1 MLDSKDV
8 TCYHWYIHPI
18 VIASEKFAMG
28 YLIASGD
35 IPMQSPGCLP
45 DGVRVR
51 TRKENVHPMK
61 MRRLISAII
70 ALLLVVN
77 LSVTA
82 FAAEWYLED
91 GDITVS
97 AGDSGQ
103 TVSQGSSTDVADD
116 APVIKQRD
124 SAAAAGSTITIQT
137 TGDATANVTI
147 QDINISS
154 TGDAIDVGSSSANI
168 TLEGDNKIFS
178 ESGSALHVSDGD
190 VTITGSGSLKAE
202 IGDNEDNNNHNA
214 KIGSHKDEDMSG
226 KIHITGSAT
235 VTMEDDGEDDF
246 FGDGAGIG
254 SGKDGNMSGSITID
268 ENAKVN
274 AFSQENGAGIGSGE
288 DGNMSGGSITI
299 SGNAQVTAGSGWD
312 GAGIGAGDDG
322 DMSGSITISG
332 NAKVTAWSEDGG
344 AGIGSGE
351 DGGVS
356 GTITIGG
363 NAQVTAGSD
372 DDGAGIG
379 AGEYGSIADSGK
391 IIIRDNAKVTAIGEN
406 EGAGIGTGE
415 NRFMDG
421 LIIIQDNA
429 QVTAIAGE
437 DAAAIGSDDEDDM
450 RGTILI
456 LGNARITTGM
466 LLDDDIHFDYKTK
479 KIEYTLDENAIG
491 RIGDGQDAYHES
503 SYGHY
508 VIGPDVT
515 INALNGS
522 DIEKLKDYIN
532 MRLSGE
538 DYDGDPENLTAL
550 DIRSENGK
558 FTVTADGEGTVE
570 KILYGGS
577 ETVPAAPGTYPVTCV
592 LRLGDETIE
601 FQIGTLV
608 VPEGK
613 SDDADTPQ
621 SPLYRVT
628 DKDGKDIAYTAEQK
642 DGVLTVTVDADFAVL
657 TGKLSGIGTLKAQ
670 GVEKIVFVTKDATS
684 AFRLADLLEKGAA
697 GETYK
702 LTHDGKTAAFTAGGQ
717 QTDIS
722 DILVKA

>member
-1 MLDSKDV
+1 
-8 TCYHWYIHPI
+8 
-18 VIASEKFAMG
+18 
-28 YLIASGD
+28 
-35 IPMQSPGCLP
+35 
-45 DGVRVR
+45 
-51 TRKENVHPMK
+51 MK

-70 ALLLVVN
+70 ALLLVMN

-103 TVSQGSSTDVADD
+103 TVSQGSSTEVADD

-124 SAAAAGSTITIQT
+124 SSKTTDSTITIST
-137 TGDATANVTI
+137 SDNATANVTI
-147 QDINISS
+147 QDINISSS

-178 ESGSALHVSDGD
+178 ETGSALHVSNGD
-190 VTITGSGSLKAE
+190 VTITGSGSLEAE
-202 IGDNEDNNNHNA
+202 IGGKDGNGNNNDNA
-214 KIGSHKDEDMSG
+214 KIGSHEGEDMSG

-235 VTMEDDGEDDF
+235 VTTEDDGEDDF
-246 FGDGAGIG
+246 YGDGAGIG
-254 SGKDGNMSGSITID
+254 SGDGGDMSGDITID
-268 ENAKVN
+268 GNAKVN
-274 AFSQENGAGIGSGE
+274 AFSQEDGAGIGSGYGG
-288 DGNMSGGSITI
+288 DMSGGITI
-299 SGNAQVTAGSGWD
+299 NGNAQVTAGSGWD
-312 GAGIGAGDDG
+312 GAGIGSGDSDSDSEKG
-322 DMSGSITISG
+322 AMSGTITIDG
-332 NAKVTAWSEDGG
+332 NAKVTAWSEDSG

-351 DGGVS
+351 DGDVS

-363 NAQVTAGSD
+363 SAQVTAGSD
-372 DDGAGIG
+372 DESAGIG
-379 AGEYGSIADSGK
+379 SGNDGSITSTGR
-391 IIIRDNAKVTAIGEN
+391 IIIRDNAKVTAIGED

-415 NRFMDG
+415 DKRMAG

-429 QVTAIAGE
+429 QVTAIAG
-437 DAAAIGSDDEDDM
+437 DSAAAIGSDDKDDM

-456 LGNARITTGM
+456 LGNARITTGR
-466 LLDDDIHFDYKTK
+466 LWDDDIHFNYETK

-491 RIGDGQDAYHES
+491 RIGDGQGSNHKSLE
-503 SYGHY
+503 GHY
-508 VIGPDVT
+508 VLGPDVT
-515 INALNGS
+515 INGRNGS
-522 DIEKLKDYIN
+522 DIEALKDYIN

-538 DYDGDPENLTAL
+538 NHDGDPENLTAL

-558 FTVTADGEGTVE
+558 FTVTASGEGTVE

-592 LRLGDETIE
+592 LRLGGETIE

-613 SDDADTPQ
+613 SDDADTLQ

-722 DILVKA
+722 DILA

>member
-1 MLDSKDV
+1 MSAGRMLDRKDFI
-8 TCYHWYIHPI
+8 CYHWYMHR
-18 VIASEKFAMG
+18 IAFGKFTMG
-28 YLIASGD
+28 YPDA
-35 IPMQSPGCLP
+35 IPRLSARR
-45 DGVRVR
+45 VRVR

-103 TVSQGSSTDVADD
+103 TVSQGSSTDVADN

-124 SAAAAGSTITIQT
+124 SAKTTDSTITIST
-137 TGDATANVTI
+137 SDNATANVTI

-168 TLEGDNKIFS
+168 TLEGDNKIYS

-202 IGDNEDNNNHNA
+202 IGDNEDNENDNA
-214 KIGSHKDEDMSG
+214 KIGSHEDEDMSG
-226 KIHITGSAT
+226 KIHITDSAT
-235 VTMEDDGEDDF
+235 VTTEDDGEDDF
-246 FGDGAGIG
+246 YGDGAGIG
-254 SGKDGNMSGSITID
+254 SGYNGNMSGSITID

-288 DGNMSGGSITI
+288 DGNMSGSITI

-322 DMSGSITISG
+322 DMSGSITIDG

-344 AGIGSGE
+344 VGIGSGE
-351 DGGVS
+351 DGDVS

-363 NAQVTAGSD
+363 SAQVTAGSD

-379 AGEYGSIADSGK
+379 AGEDGSITSTGRIILRDS
-391 IIIRDNAKVTAIGEN
+391 AKVTAIGEN

-415 NRFMDG
+415 SRFMDG

-437 DAAAIGSDDEDDM
+437 DAAAIGSDDKDDM

-456 LGNARITTGM
+456 LGNARITTGR
-466 LLDDDIHFDYKTK
+466 LWDDDIHFNYETK

-491 RIGDGQDAYHES
+491 RIGDGQNAHHES
-503 SYGHY
+503 SNGHY

-515 INALNGS
+515 INGLNGS

-538 DYDGDPENLTAL
+538 NHDGDPENLTAL

-558 FTVTADGEGTVE
+558 FTVTASGEGTVE

-592 LRLGDETIE
+592 LRLGGETIE

>member
-1 MLDSKDV
+1 
-8 TCYHWYIHPI
+8 
-18 VIASEKFAMG
+18 
-28 YLIASGD
+28 
-35 IPMQSPGCLP
+35 
-45 DGVRVR
+45 
-51 TRKENVHPMK
+51 MK
-61 MRRLISAII
+61 MKRLISVII
-70 ALLLVVN
+70 ALLLVMN

-97 AGDSGQ
+97 AGDNGQ
-103 TVSQGSSTDVADD
+103 TVSQGSNTDVADD

-124 SAAAAGSTITIQT
+124 SAAATGSTITMKT
-137 TGDATANVTI
+137 SGDATANVTI
-147 QDINISS
+147 KDINISS

-178 ESGSALHVSDGD
+178 ETGSALHVSDGD
-190 VTITGSGSLKAE
+190 MTITGSGSLEAE
-202 IGDNEDNNNHNA
+202 IGDNENNNA
-214 KIGSHKDEDMSG
+214 KIGSHEDEDMSG

-235 VTMEDDGEDDF
+235 VTTKDDGEDDF
-246 FGDGAGIG
+246 YGDGAGIG
-254 SGKDGNMSGSITID
+254 SGEDGNMSGSITID
-268 ENAKVN
+268 GNTKVN

-288 DGNMSGGSITI
+288 YGNMSGSITI

-312 GAGIGAGDDG
+312 GAGIGSGEDG
-322 DMSGSITISG
+322 NMSGSITIGG
-332 NAKVTAWSEDGG
+332 NAKVTAWSEDNG

-351 DGGVS
+351 DGDVS
-356 GTITIGG
+356 GTITIGSS
-363 NAQVTAGSD
+363 AQVTAGSD
-372 DDGAGIG
+372 NGGAGIG
-379 AGEYGSIADSGK
+379 AGDDGFITSTGRIILRDS
-391 IIIRDNAKVTAIGEN
+391 AKVTAIGED
-406 EGAGIGTGE
+406 EGTGIGAGE
-415 NRFMDG
+415 DELMAG

-429 QVTAIAGE
+429 QVTAIAG
-437 DAAAIGSDDEDDM
+437 DSAAAIGSDDQDDM

-466 LLDDDIHFDYKTK
+466 LLDDEVSFNYETK
-479 KIEYTLDENAIG
+479 KIEYKLDENAIG

-515 INALNGS
+515 INGWNGS
-522 DIEKLKDYIN
+522 DIEELKNYIN

-538 DYDGDPENLTAL
+538 NYDGDPENLTVL
-550 DIRSENGK
+550 DIRSGNGK
-558 FTVTADGEGTVE
+558 FTVTADGEGTVV

-577 ETVPAAPGTYPVTCV
+577 ETVPTTPGTYPVTCV

-608 VPEGK
+608 VPEAK
-613 SDDADTPQ
+613 SDGAYPLQ

-670 GVEKIVFVTKDATS
+670 GVEKIVFITKGATS

-702 LTHDGKTAAFTAGGQ
+702 LTHDGKTAAFTAGRQ
-717 QTDIS
+717 RTDIS
-722 DILVKA
+722 DILA

>member
-1 MLDSKDV
+1 
-8 TCYHWYIHPI
+8 
-18 VIASEKFAMG
+18 
-28 YLIASGD
+28 
-35 IPMQSPGCLP
+35 
-45 DGVRVR
+45 
-51 TRKENVHPMK
+51 MK

-103 TVSQGSSTDVADD
+103 TVSQGSSKDVADD

-124 SAAAAGSTITIQT
+124 SATATGSTITIQT

-190 VTITGSGSLKAE
+190 VTITGSGSLEAE
-202 IGDNEDNNNHNA
+202 IGGKDGNGNNNDNA
-214 KIGSHKDEDMSG
+214 KIGSHEDEDMSG

-235 VTMEDDGEDDF
+235 VTTEDDGEDDF
-246 FGDGAGIG
+246 YGDGAGIG
-254 SGKDGNMSGSITID
+254 SGYNGNMSGSITID

-288 DGNMSGGSITI
+288 DGNMSGSITI

-322 DMSGSITISG
+322 DMSGSITIDG

-344 AGIGSGE
+344 VGIGSGE
-351 DGGVS
+351 DGDVS

-363 NAQVTAGSD
+363 SAQVTAGSD

-379 AGEYGSIADSGK
+379 AGEDGSITSTGR
-391 IIIRDNAKVTAIGEN
+391 IIIRDSAKVTAIGEN

-437 DAAAIGSDDEDDM
+437 DAAAIGSDDKDDM

-456 LGNARITTGM
+456 LGNARITTGR
-466 LLDDDIHFDYKTK
+466 LWDDDIHFNYETK

-491 RIGDGQDAYHES
+491 RIGDGQNAHHES
-503 SYGHY
+503 SNGHY

-515 INALNGS
+515 INGLNGS

-538 DYDGDPENLTAL
+538 NHNGDPENLTAL

-577 ETVPAAPGTYPVTCV
+577 ETVPAAPGSYPVTCV
-592 LRLGDETIE
+592 LRLGGETIE

>member
-1 MLDSKDV
+1 
-8 TCYHWYIHPI
+8 
-18 VIASEKFAMG
+18 
-28 YLIASGD
+28 
-35 IPMQSPGCLP
+35 
-45 DGVRVR
+45 
-51 TRKENVHPMK
+51 MK

-103 TVSQGSSTDVADD
+103 TVSQGSSTDVADN

-124 SAAAAGSTITIQT
+124 SSKTTDSTITIST
-137 TGDATANVTI
+137 SDNATANVTI

-178 ESGSALHVSDGD
+178 ETGSALHVSDGD

-202 IGDNEDNNNHNA
+202 IGDNEDNENDNA
-214 KIGSHKDEDMSG
+214 KIGSHENEDMSG

-235 VTMEDDGEDDF
+235 VTTEDDRKDDF
-246 FGDGAGIG
+246 YGDGAGIG
-254 SGKDGNMSGSITID
+254 SGYNGNMSGSITID

-288 DGNMSGGSITI
+288 DGNMSGSITI

-322 DMSGSITISG
+322 DMSGSITIDG

-344 AGIGSGE
+344 VGIGSGE
-351 DGGVS
+351 DGDVS

-363 NAQVTAGSD
+363 SAQVTAGSD

-379 AGEYGSIADSGK
+379 AGEDGSITSTGRIILRDS
-391 IIIRDNAKVTAIGEN
+391 AKVTAIGEN

-415 NRFMDG
+415 SRFMDG

-437 DAAAIGSDDEDDM
+437 DAAAIGSDDKDDM

-456 LGNARITTGM
+456 LGNARITTGR
-466 LLDDDIHFDYKTK
+466 LWDDDIHFNYETK

-491 RIGDGQDAYHES
+491 RIGDGQNAHHES
-503 SYGHY
+503 SNGHY
-508 VIGPDVT
+508 VIGPNVT
-515 INALNGS
+515 INGLNGS

-538 DYDGDPENLTAL
+538 NHDGDPENLTAL

-558 FTVTADGEGTVE
+558 FTVTASGEGTVE

-592 LRLGDETIE
+592 LRLGGETIE

-722 DILVKA
+722 DILA

>member
-1 MLDSKDV
+1 
-8 TCYHWYIHPI
+8 
-18 VIASEKFAMG
+18 
-28 YLIASGD
+28 
-35 IPMQSPGCLP
+35 
-45 DGVRVR
+45 
-51 TRKENVHPMK
+51 MK

-103 TVSQGSSTDVADD
+103 TVSQGSSTDVADN

-124 SAAAAGSTITIQT
+124 SSKTTDSTITIST
-137 TGDATANVTI
+137 SDDATANVTI

-202 IGDNEDNNNHNA
+202 IGDNKDNYNDNA
-214 KIGSHKDEDMSG
+214 KIGSHEDEDMSG
-226 KIHITGSAT
+226 NIHITGSAT
-235 VTMEDDGEDDF
+235 VTTEDDGEDDF
-246 FGDGAGIG
+246 YGDGAGIG
-254 SGKDGNMSGSITID
+254 SGYNGNMSGSITID

-274 AFSQENGAGIGSGE
+274 AFSQEDGAGIGSGE
-288 DGNMSGGSITI
+288 GGNMSDSGSITI

-312 GAGIGAGDDG
+312 GAGIGAGESDD
-322 DMSGSITISG
+322 DPPKSEMSGTITIGG
-332 NAKVTAWSEDGG
+332 NAKVTAWSEDSG

-351 DGGVS
+351 DGDVS

-363 NAQVTAGSD
+363 SAQVTAGSD
-372 DDGAGIG
+372 DESAGIG
-379 AGEYGSIADSGK
+379 SGNNGTITSTGRIILRGS
-391 IIIRDNAKVTAIGEN
+391 AKVTAIGEN
-406 EGAGIGTGE
+406 EGAGIGAGE
-415 NRFMDG
+415 DKRMAG

-429 QVTAIAGE
+429 QVTAIAG
-437 DAAAIGSDDEDDM
+437 DSAAAIGSDDRDDM

-456 LGNARITTGM
+456 LGNARITTGI
-466 LLDDDIHFDYKTK
+466 LYDDDGDEIYFDYNTK
-479 KIEYTLDENAIG
+479 QIKYTLDENAIG
-491 RIGDGQDAYHES
+491 RIGDGQGSNHKSLE
-503 SYGHY
+503 GHY
-508 VIGPDVT
+508 VLGPDVT
-515 INALNGS
+515 INGRNGS
-522 DIEKLKDYIN
+522 DIEALKDYIN

-538 DYDGDPENLTAL
+538 NHDGDPENLTAL

-558 FTVTADGEGTVE
+558 FTVTASGEGTVE

-684 AFRLADLLEKGAA
+684 TFRLADLLEKGAA

-717 QTDIS
+717 QTDIR

>member
-1 MLDSKDV
+1 
-8 TCYHWYIHPI
+8 
-18 VIASEKFAMG
+18 
-28 YLIASGD
+28 
-35 IPMQSPGCLP
+35 
-45 DGVRVR
+45 
-51 TRKENVHPMK
+51 MK
-61 MRRLISAII
+61 MKRLISVII
-70 ALLLVVN
+70 ALLLVMN

-97 AGDSGQ
+97 AGDNGQ

-124 SAAAAGSTITIQT
+124 SAAATGSTITIQT

-147 QDINISS
+147 KDINISS

-202 IGDNEDNNNHNA
+202 IGDNEDNENDNA
-214 KIGSHKDEDMSG
+214 KIGSHEDEDMSG

-235 VTMEDDGEDDF
+235 VTTEDDEEDDF
-246 FGDGAGIG
+246 RGDGAGIG
-254 SGKDGNMSGSITID
+254 SGEDGNMSGSITID
-268 ENAKVN
+268 GNTKVN
-274 AFSQENGAGIGSGE
+274 AFSQENGAGIGSGRY
-288 DGNMSGGSITI
+288 GKMSGSITI

-312 GAGIGAGDDG
+312 GAGIGAGDSLSASQSE
-322 DMSGSITISG
+322 MSGTITIGG

-356 GTITIGG
+356 GTITIGSS
-363 NAQVTAGSD
+363 AQVTAGSN

-379 AGEYGSIADSGK
+379 AGEDGSITSTGRIILRDS
-391 IIIRDNAKVTAIGEN
+391 AKVTAIGED
-406 EGAGIGTGE
+406 EGTGIGTGE
-415 NRFMDG
+415 DKRMAG

-429 QVTAIAGE
+429 QVTAIAG
-437 DAAAIGSDDEDDM
+437 DSAAAIGSDDEDDM

-466 LLDDDIHFDYKTK
+466 LLDDEVAFNYKTK

-515 INALNGS
+515 INGRNGS
-522 DIEKLKDYIN
+522 DIEELKNYIN

-538 DYDGDPENLTAL
+538 NHDGDPENLTVL
-550 DIRSENGK
+550 DIHSGNGK
-558 FTVTADGEGTVE
+558 FTVTADGEGTVV

-577 ETVPAAPGTYPVTCV
+577 ETVPTTPGTYPVTCV

-608 VPEGK
+608 VPEAK
-613 SDDADTPQ
+613 SDDAYPLQ

-628 DKDGKDIAYTAEQK
+628 DKAGKDIAYTAEQK
-642 DGVLTVTVDADFAVL
+642 DGVLTVTADADFAVL

-670 GVEKIVFVTKDATS
+670 GVEKIVFITKGATS
-684 AFRLADLLEKGAA
+684 AFRLADLLKKGAA

-702 LTHDGKTAAFTAGGQ
+702 LTHDGKTAAFTAGRQ
-717 QTDIS
+717 RTDIS
-722 DILVKA
+722 DILA

>member
-1 MLDSKDV
+1 
-8 TCYHWYIHPI
+8 
-18 VIASEKFAMG
+18 
-28 YLIASGD
+28 
-35 IPMQSPGCLP
+35 
-45 DGVRVR
+45 
-51 TRKENVHPMK
+51 MK

-70 ALLLVVN
+70 ALLLVMN

-91 GDITVS
+91 GNITVS

-103 TVSQGSSTDVADD
+103 TVSQGSSTDVADN

-124 SAAAAGSTITIQT
+124 SSKTTDSTITIST
-137 TGDATANVTI
+137 SDNATANVTI

-178 ESGSALHVSDGD
+178 ETGSALHVSAGD
-190 VTITGSGSLKAE
+190 VTITGSGSLEAE
-202 IGDNEDNNNHNA
+202 IGDSTENENDNA
-214 KIGSHKDEDMSG
+214 IIGSHKGEDMSG

-235 VTMEDDGEDDF
+235 VTTEDDEEDDF
-246 FGDGAGIG
+246 YGDGAGIG
-254 SGKDGNMSGSITID
+254 SGYNGNMSGSITID

-274 AFSQENGAGIGSGE
+274 AFSQEDGAGIGSGE
-288 DGNMSGGSITI
+288 GGNMSDSGSITI

-312 GAGIGAGDDG
+312 GAGIGTGKSDD
-322 DMSGSITISG
+322 DPPKSEMSGTITIGG
-332 NAKVTAWSEDGG
+332 NAKVTAWSGIDG

-351 DGGVS
+351 DGDVS
-356 GTITIGG
+356 GTIIIGG
-363 NAQVTAGSD
+363 SAQVTAGSD

-379 AGEYGSIADSGK
+379 AGTYGSITSTGRIILRDS
-391 IIIRDNAKVTAIGEN
+391 AKVTAIGED
-406 EGAGIGTGE
+406 EGTGIGAGDDGH
-415 NRFMDG
+415 MAG

-429 QVTAIAGE
+429 QVTAIAG
-437 DAAAIGSDDEDDM
+437 DSAAAIGSDDEDDM

-466 LLDDDIHFDYKTK
+466 LLNDKVAFNYKTK
-479 KIEYTLDENAIG
+479 EIEYTLDKNAIG

-515 INALNGS
+515 INGLNGS

-538 DYDGDPENLTAL
+538 NHDGAPENLTAL

-558 FTVTADGEGTVE
+558 FTVTASGEGTVE

-601 FQIGTLV
+601 FRIGTLV

-702 LTHDGKTAAFTAGGQ
+702 LTHDGKTAAFTAGGR

>member
-1 MLDSKDV
+1 
-8 TCYHWYIHPI
+8 
-18 VIASEKFAMG
+18 
-28 YLIASGD
+28 
-35 IPMQSPGCLP
+35 
-45 DGVRVR
+45 
-51 TRKENVHPMK
+51 MK
-61 MRRLISAII
+61 MKRLSSVII
-70 ALLLVVN
+70 ALLLVMN

-97 AGDSGQ
+97 AGDNGQ
-103 TVSQGSSTDVADD
+103 TVSQGSNTDVADD

-124 SAAAAGSTITIQT
+124 SAAATGSTITMKT
-137 TGDATANVTI
+137 SGDATANVTI
-147 QDINISS
+147 KDINISS

-178 ESGSALHVSDGD
+178 ETGSALHVSDGD
-190 VTITGSGSLKAE
+190 VTITGSGSLEAE
-202 IGDNEDNNNHNA
+202 IGDNENNNA
-214 KIGSHKDEDMSG
+214 KIGSHEDEDMSG

-235 VTMEDDGEDDF
+235 VTTEDDGEDHF
-246 FGDGAGIG
+246 YGDGAGIG
-254 SGKDGNMSGSITID
+254 SGYNGNMSGSITID

-274 AFSQENGAGIGSGE
+274 AFSQEDGAGIGSGE
-288 DGNMSGGSITI
+288 DGNMSGSITI

-312 GAGIGAGDDG
+312 GAGIGAGESDD
-322 DMSGSITISG
+322 DPPKSEMSGTITIGG
-332 NAKVTAWSEDGG
+332 NAKVTAWSEDSG
-344 AGIGSGE
+344 AGIGAGE
-351 DGGVS
+351 DGDVS
-356 GTITIGG
+356 GTIIIGG
-363 NAQVTAGSD
+363 SAQVTAGSD

-379 AGEYGSIADSGK
+379 AGTYGSITSTGRIILRDS
-391 IIIRDNAKVTAIGEN
+391 AKVTAIGED
-406 EGAGIGTGE
+406 EGTGIGAGDDGH
-415 NRFMDG
+415 MAG

-429 QVTAIAGE
+429 QVTAIAG
-437 DAAAIGSDDEDDM
+437 DRSAAIGSEGKDDM

-466 LLDDDIHFDYKTK
+466 LLNDKVAFNYKTK
-479 KIEYTLDENAIG
+479 EIEYTLDKNAIG

-515 INALNGS
+515 INGRNGS

-538 DYDGDPENLTAL
+538 NHDGDPENLTAL

-558 FTVTADGEGTVE
+558 FTVTASGEGTVE
-570 KILYGGS
+570 KILYDGS

-592 LRLGDETIE
+592 LRLGGETIE
-601 FQIGTLV
+601 FRIGTLV

-613 SDDADTPQ
+613 SGDADTLQ

-628 DKDGKDIAYTAEQK
+628 DKGGKDIAYTAKQK

-670 GVEKIVFVTKDATS
+670 GVEKIVFITKGATS
-684 AFRLADLLEKGAA
+684 AFQLADLLKKGAA

-702 LTHDGKTAAFTAGGQ
+702 LTHDGKTAAFTAGRQ
-717 QTDIS
+717 RTDIS
-722 DILVKA
+722 DILA

>member
-1 MLDSKDV
+1 
-8 TCYHWYIHPI
+8 
-18 VIASEKFAMG
+18 
-28 YLIASGD
+28 
-35 IPMQSPGCLP
+35 
-45 DGVRVR
+45 
-51 TRKENVHPMK
+51 MK

-103 TVSQGSSTDVADD
+103 TVSQGSSTGVADN
-116 APVIKQRD
+116 APVIKQHD
-124 SAAAAGSTITIQT
+124 SSKTTDSTITIST
-137 TGDATANVTI
+137 SDNATANVTI

-168 TLEGDNKIFS
+168 TLEGDNKIYS

-202 IGDNEDNNNHNA
+202 IGDNENNYNDNA
-214 KIGSHKDEDMSG
+214 KIGSHEDEDMSG

-235 VTMEDDGEDDF
+235 VTTEDDREDDF
-246 FGDGAGIG
+246 YGDGAGIG
-254 SGKDGNMSGSITID
+254 SGYNGNMSGSITID

-274 AFSQENGAGIGSGE
+274 AFSQEDGAGIGSGE
-288 DGNMSGGSITI
+288 DGNMSGSITI

-312 GAGIGAGDDG
+312 GAGIGTGKSDDDPPKSEMSGTITIGGNAKVTAWSGIDGAGIGSGEDG
-322 DMSGSITISG
+322 DVSGTIIIGG
-332 NAKVTAWSEDGG
+332 NAKVTAWSEDDG
-344 AGIGSGE
+344 AGIGSGR
-351 DGGVS
+351 DGDVS

-363 NAQVTAGSD
+363 SAQVTAGSD

-379 AGEYGSIADSGK
+379 AGEKGSITSTGR
-391 IIIRDNAKVTAIGEN
+391 IILRGSAKVTAIGEN
-406 EGAGIGTGE
+406 EGAGIGAGE
-415 NRFMDG
+415 DKRMAG

-429 QVTAIAGE
+429 QVTAIAG
-437 DAAAIGSDDEDDM
+437 DSAAAIGSDDKDDM

-491 RIGDGQDAYHES
+491 RIGDGQNAHHES

-515 INALNGS
+515 INGLNGS

-538 DYDGDPENLTAL
+538 NHDGDPENLTSL

-558 FTVTADGEGTVE
+558 FTVTASGEGTVE

-592 LRLGDETIE
+592 LRLGDEAIE

-628 DKDGKDIAYTAEQK
+628 DKDGKDIAYTPEQK

-670 GVEKIVFVTKDATS
+670 GMEKIVFVTKDATS

-722 DILVKA
+722 DILA

>member
-1 MLDSKDV
+1 
-8 TCYHWYIHPI
+8 
-18 VIASEKFAMG
+18 
-28 YLIASGD
+28 
-35 IPMQSPGCLP
+35 
-45 DGVRVR
+45 
-51 TRKENVHPMK
+51 MK

-103 TVSQGSSTDVADD
+103 TVSQGSSTDVADN

-124 SAAAAGSTITIQT
+124 SSKTTDSTITIST
-137 TGDATANVTI
+137 ADNATANVTI

-178 ESGSALHVSDGD
+178 ESGSSLHVSDGD

-202 IGDNEDNNNHNA
+202 IGDNKDNYNDNA
-214 KIGSHKDEDMSG
+214 KIGSHEDEDMSG
-226 KIHITGSAT
+226 KIHITDSAT
-235 VTMEDDGEDDF
+235 VTTEDDGEDDF
-246 FGDGAGIG
+246 YGDGAGIG
-254 SGKDGNMSGSITID
+254 SGYNGNMSGSITID

-288 DGNMSGGSITI
+288 DGNMSGSITI

-312 GAGIGAGDDG
+312 GAGIGTGKSDDDPPKSEMSGTITIGGNAKVTAWSGIDGAGIGSGEDG
-322 DMSGSITISG
+322 DVSGTIIIGG
-332 NAKVTAWSEDGG
+332 NAKVTAWSEDDG

-351 DGGVS
+351 DGDVS

-363 NAQVTAGSD
+363 SAQVTSGSD

-379 AGEYGSIADSGK
+379 AGTYGSITSTGRIILRDS
-391 IIIRDNAKVTAIGEN
+391 AKVTAIGED
-406 EGAGIGTGE
+406 EGTGIGAGDDGH
-415 NRFMDG
+415 MAG

-429 QVTAIAGE
+429 QVTAIAG
-437 DAAAIGSDDEDDM
+437 DRSAAIGSEGKRDM

-479 KIEYTLDENAIG
+479 KIEYTLDEDAIG
-491 RIGDGQDAYHES
+491 RIGDSKDSNHKS
-503 SYGHY
+503 DYGHY

-515 INALNGS
+515 INGLNGS

-538 DYDGDPENLTAL
+538 NHDGDPENLTAL

-558 FTVTADGEGTVE
+558 FTVTASGEGTVE
-570 KILYGGS
+570 KILYDGS

-592 LRLGDETIE
+592 LRLGGETIE

-642 DGVLTVTVDADFAVL
+642 GSVLTVTVDEDFAIL
-657 TGKLSGIGTLKAQ
+657 TGKLSGLRTLKSQ
-670 GVEKIVFVTKDATS
+670 GVEKIVFVTRGATS
-684 AFRLADLLEKGAA
+684 AFLLSDLLSKGES
-697 GETYK
+697 GEAYR
-702 LTHDGKTAAFTAGGQ
+702 LTHDTKAVTFTLGEKM
-717 QTDIS
+717 TDMS
-722 DILVKA
+722 AILTKP

>member
-1 MLDSKDV
+1 
-8 TCYHWYIHPI
+8 
-18 VIASEKFAMG
+18 
-28 YLIASGD
+28 
-35 IPMQSPGCLP
+35 
-45 DGVRVR
+45 
-51 TRKENVHPMK
+51 MK

-91 GDITVS
+91 GDITVR

-124 SAAAAGSTITIQT
+124 SAAATGSTITIDT
-137 TGDATANVTI
+137 SGNATANVTI

-214 KIGSHKDEDMSG
+214 KIGSHKNEDMSG

-235 VTMEDDGEDDF
+235 VTMEDDEEDVF
-246 FGDGAGIG
+246 RGDGAGIG
-254 SGKDGNMSGSITID
+254 SGQDGNMSGSITID

-344 AGIGSGE
+344 TGIGSGE
-351 DGGVS
+351 DGDVS
-356 GTITIGG
+356 GTITVGG
-363 NAQVTAGSD
+363 SARVTAGSD

-379 AGEYGSIADSGK
+379 AGDDGSITSTGR
-391 IIIRDNAKVTAIGEN
+391 IIIRDSAKVTAIGED

-415 NRFMDG
+415 DELMAG

-429 QVTAIAGE
+429 QVTAIAG
-437 DAAAIGSDDEDDM
+437 DSAAAIGSDDKDDM

-456 LGNARITTGM
+456 LGNARITTGR
-466 LLDDDIHFDYKTK
+466 LWDDDIHFNYETK
-479 KIEYTLDENAIG
+479 KIEYTLDKNAIG
-491 RIGDGQDAYHES
+491 RIGDGQNAHHES
-503 SYGHY
+503 SNGHY

-515 INALNGS
+515 INGLNGS

-538 DYDGDPENLTAL
+538 NHDGDPENLTAL

-558 FTVTADGEGTVE
+558 FTVTADGKGTVE
-570 KILYGGS
+570 KILYDGS

-592 LRLGDETIE
+592 LRLGGETIE

-722 DILVKA
+722 DILA

>member
-1 MLDSKDV
+1 
-8 TCYHWYIHPI
+8 
-18 VIASEKFAMG
+18 
-28 YLIASGD
+28 
-35 IPMQSPGCLP
+35 
-45 DGVRVR
+45 
-51 TRKENVHPMK
+51 MK

-70 ALLLVVN
+70 ALLLVMN
-77 LSVTA
+77 LSVAA

-91 GDITVS
+91 GNITVS

-103 TVSQGSSTDVADD
+103 TVSQGSSKDVADD
-116 APVIKQRD
+116 APVIKQRN
-124 SAAAAGSTITIQT
+124 SAAATGSTITIQT

-178 ESGSALHVSDGD
+178 ETGSALHVSNGD
-190 VTITGSGSLKAE
+190 VTITGSGSLEAE
-202 IGDNEDNNNHNA
+202 IGGKDGNGNDNDNA
-214 KIGSHKDEDMSG
+214 KIGSHEDEDMSG

-235 VTMEDDGEDDF
+235 VTTEDDGEDHVY
-246 FGDGAGIG
+246 GDGAGIG
-254 SGKDGNMSGSITID
+254 SGYDGNMSGSITID

-274 AFSQENGAGIGSGE
+274 AFSQEDGAGIGSGE
-288 DGNMSGGSITI
+288 DGNMSGSITI

-312 GAGIGAGDDG
+312 GAGIGAGESDD
-322 DMSGSITISG
+322 DPPKSEMSGTITIGG
-332 NAKVTAWSEDGG
+332 NAKVTAWSEDSG
-344 AGIGSGE
+344 AGIGAGE
-351 DGGVS
+351 DGDVS
-356 GTITIGG
+356 GTIIIGG
-363 NAQVTAGSD
+363 SAQVTAGSD
-372 DDGAGIG
+372 DESAGIG
-379 AGEYGSIADSGK
+379 SGNYGTITSAGR
-391 IIIRDNAKVTAIGEN
+391 IIIRDSAKVTAIGEN

-437 DAAAIGSDDEDDM
+437 DAAAIGSDDKDDM

-456 LGNARITTGM
+456 LGNARITTGR
-466 LLDDDIHFDYKTK
+466 LWDDDIHFNYETK

-491 RIGDGQDAYHES
+491 RIGDGQGSNHKSLE
-503 SYGHY
+503 GHY
-508 VIGPDVT
+508 VLGPDVT
-515 INALNGS
+515 INGRNGS
-522 DIEKLKDYIN
+522 DIEALKDYIN

-538 DYDGDPENLTAL
+538 NHDGDPENLTAL

-558 FTVTADGEGTVE
+558 FTVTASGEGTVE

-628 DKDGKDIAYTAEQK
+628 DKDGKDIAHTAEQK

>member
-1 MLDSKDV
+1 
-8 TCYHWYIHPI
+8 
-18 VIASEKFAMG
+18 
-28 YLIASGD
+28 
-35 IPMQSPGCLP
+35 
-45 DGVRVR
+45 
-51 TRKENVHPMK
+51 MK

-103 TVSQGSSTDVADD
+103 TVSQGSSTDVADN

-124 SAAAAGSTITIQT
+124 SSKTTDSTITIST
-137 TGDATANVTI
+137 ADNATANVTI

-178 ESGSALHVSDGD
+178 ESGSALHVSNGH
-190 VTITGSGSLKAE
+190 VTITGSGSLEAE
-202 IGDNEDNNNHNA
+202 IGDNEDNYNDNA
-214 KIGSHKDEDMSG
+214 KIGSHEDEDMSG

-235 VTMEDDGEDDF
+235 VTTEDDRKDDF
-246 FGDGAGIG
+246 YGNGAGIG
-254 SGKDGNMSGSITID
+254 SGEDGNMSGSITID

-288 DGNMSGGSITI
+288 GGNMSDSGSITI

-312 GAGIGAGDDG
+312 GAGIGSGEDG
-322 DMSGSITISG
+322 NMSGSITIDGNAKVTAWSEEEGAGIGSGEDGDVSGTILIGG
-332 NAKVTAWSEDGG
+332 NAKVTAWSEDEGV
-344 AGIGSGE
+344 GIGSGR
-351 DGGVS
+351 DGDVS

-363 NAQVTAGSD
+363 SAQVTAGSD

-379 AGEYGSIADSGK
+379 AGTFGSITSTGR
-391 IIIRDNAKVTAIGEN
+391 IIIRDNAKVTAIGED

-415 NRFMDG
+415 DKRMAG

-429 QVTAIAGE
+429 QVTAIAG
-437 DAAAIGSDDEDDM
+437 DSAAAIGSDDKDDM

-456 LGNARITTGM
+456 LGNARITTGI
-466 LLDDDIHFDYKTK
+466 LDDDEIYFDYNTK
-479 KIEYTLDENAIG
+479 QIKYTLDQNAIG

-515 INALNGS
+515 INGLNGS

-538 DYDGDPENLTAL
+538 NHDGDPENLTAL

-558 FTVTADGEGTVE
+558 FTVTASGEGTVE

-613 SDDADTPQ
+613 SDNADTPQ

-642 DGVLTVTVDADFAVL
+642 DGVLTITVDADFAVL

-702 LTHDGKTAAFTAGGQ
+702 LTHDGKTAAFTAGGR

>member
-1 MLDSKDV
+1 
-8 TCYHWYIHPI
+8 
-18 VIASEKFAMG
+18 
-28 YLIASGD
+28 
-35 IPMQSPGCLP
+35 
-45 DGVRVR
+45 
-51 TRKENVHPMK
+51 MK
-61 MRRLISAII
+61 MKRLISVII
-70 ALLLVVN
+70 ALLLVMN

-97 AGDSGQ
+97 AGDNGQ
-103 TVSQGSSTDVADD
+103 TVSQGSNTDVADD

-124 SAAAAGSTITIQT
+124 SAAATGSTITIQT
-137 TGDATANVTI
+137 SGDATANVTI
-147 QDINISS
+147 KDINISS

-178 ESGSALHVSDGD
+178 ETGSALHVSDGD
-190 VTITGSGSLKAE
+190 VTITGSGSLEAE
-202 IGDNEDNNNHNA
+202 IGDNGHNNA
-214 KIGSHKDEDMSG
+214 KIGSHEDEDMSG

-235 VTMEDDGEDDF
+235 VTTEDDGEDDF
-246 FGDGAGIG
+246 YGNGAGIG
-254 SGKDGNMSGSITID
+254 SGEDGNMSGSITID
-268 ENAKVN
+268 GNTKVN

-288 DGNMSGGSITI
+288 YGNMSGSITI

-312 GAGIGAGDDG
+312 GAGIGSGEDG
-322 DMSGSITISG
+322 NMSGSITIGG
-332 NAKVTAWSEDGG
+332 NAKVTAWSEDNG

-351 DGGVS
+351 DRDVS
-356 GTITIGG
+356 GTITIGSS
-363 NAQVTAGSD
+363 AQVTAGSD
-372 DDGAGIG
+372 NGGAGIG
-379 AGEYGSIADSGK
+379 AGEDGSITSTGRIILRDS
-391 IIIRDNAKVTAIGEN
+391 AKVTAIGED
-406 EGAGIGTGE
+406 EGTGIGAGE
-415 NRFMDG
+415 DEPMAG

-429 QVTAIAGE
+429 QVTAIAG
-437 DAAAIGSDDEDDM
+437 DSAAAIGSDDEDDM
-450 RGTILI
+450 CGTILI

-466 LLDDDIHFDYKTK
+466 LLDDEVAFNYETK
-479 KIEYTLDENAIG
+479 KIEYKLDENAIG
-491 RIGDGQDAYHES
+491 RIGDGQYAYHES

-515 INALNGS
+515 INGWNGS
-522 DIEKLKDYIN
+522 DIEELKNYIN

-538 DYDGDPENLTAL
+538 NHDGDPENLTVL
-550 DIRSENGK
+550 DIHSGNGK
-558 FTVTADGEGTVE
+558 FTVAADGEGTVE

-577 ETVPAAPGTYPVTCV
+577 ETVPATPGTYPVTCV

-608 VPEGK
+608 VPEAK
-613 SDDADTPQ
+613 SDDAYPLQ

-628 DKDGKDIAYTAEQK
+628 DKGGKDIAYTAEQK
-642 DGVLTVTVDADFAVL
+642 DGVLTVTADADFAVL

-670 GVEKIVFVTKDATS
+670 GVEKIVFITKGATS

>member
-1 MLDSKDV
+1 
-8 TCYHWYIHPI
+8 
-18 VIASEKFAMG
+18 
-28 YLIASGD
+28 
-35 IPMQSPGCLP
+35 
-45 DGVRVR
+45 
-51 TRKENVHPMK
+51 MK

-103 TVSQGSSTDVADD
+103 TVSQGSSTDVADN

-124 SAAAAGSTITIQT
+124 SSKTTDSTITIST
-137 TGDATANVTI
+137 SDNATANVTI
-147 QDINISS
+147 QDINVSS

-202 IGDNEDNNNHNA
+202 IGDNEDNYNDNA
-214 KIGSHKDEDMSG
+214 KIGSHEDEDMSG

-235 VTMEDDGEDDF
+235 VTTEDDEEDDF
-246 FGDGAGIG
+246 YGDGAGIG
-254 SGKDGNMSGSITID
+254 SGYNGNMSGSITID

-274 AFSQENGAGIGSGE
+274 AFSQEDGAGIGSGE
-288 DGNMSGGSITI
+288 GGNMSDSGSITI

-312 GAGIGAGDDG
+312 GAGIGTGKSDD
-322 DMSGSITISG
+322 DPPKSEMSGTITIGG
-332 NAKVTAWSEDGG
+332 NAKVTAWSGIDG
-344 AGIGSGE
+344 AGIGSGR
-351 DGGVS
+351 DGDVS
-356 GTITIGG
+356 GTIIIGG
-363 NAQVTAGSD
+363 SAQVTAGSD

-379 AGEYGSIADSGK
+379 AGTYGSITSTGRIILRDS
-391 IIIRDNAKVTAIGEN
+391 AKVTAIGED
-406 EGAGIGTGE
+406 EGTGIGAGDDGH
-415 NRFMDG
+415 MAG

-429 QVTAIAGE
+429 QVTAIAG
-437 DAAAIGSDDEDDM
+437 DSAAAIGSDDEDDM

-466 LLDDDIHFDYKTK
+466 LLNDKVAFNYETK

-515 INALNGS
+515 INGLNGS
-522 DIEKLKDYIN
+522 NIEKLKDYIN

-538 DYDGDPENLTAL
+538 NHDGDPENLTAL

-558 FTVTADGEGTVE
+558 FTVTASGEGTVE

-601 FQIGTLV
+601 FRIGTLV

-702 LTHDGKTAAFTAGGQ
+702 LTHDGKTAAFTAGGR

>member
-1 MLDSKDV
+1 
-8 TCYHWYIHPI
+8 
-18 VIASEKFAMG
+18 
-28 YLIASGD
+28 
-35 IPMQSPGCLP
+35 
-45 DGVRVR
+45 
-51 TRKENVHPMK
+51 MK

-70 ALLLVVN
+70 ALLLVMN

-82 FAAEWYLED
+82 FAAEWHLED
-91 GDITVS
+91 GNITVS

-124 SAAAAGSTITIQT
+124 STAATGNTITINT
-137 TGDATANVTI
+137 SGDATANVTI

-154 TGDAIDVGSSSANI
+154 TGDAIDVGSSSTNI

-190 VTITGSGSLKAE
+190 VTITGSGSLEAE

-235 VTMEDDGEDDF
+235 VTMEDDEEDDF
-246 FGDGAGIG
+246 RGDGAGIG
-254 SGKDGNMSGSITID
+254 SGQDGNMSGSITID

-288 DGNMSGGSITI
+288 DGDMSGSITI

-351 DGGVS
+351 DGDVS
-356 GTITIGG
+356 GTITVGG
-363 NAQVTAGSD
+363 SAQVTAGSD
-372 DDGAGIG
+372 DDSAGIG
-379 AGEYGSIADSGK
+379 AGDDGSITSTGRIVLRDS
-391 IIIRDNAKVTAIGEN
+391 AKVTAIGED
-406 EGAGIGTGE
+406 EGTGIGASDGE
-415 NRFMDG
+415 HMAG
-421 LIIIQDNA
+421 LIIIRDNA
-429 QVTAIAGE
+429 QVTAIAG
-437 DAAAIGSDDEDDM
+437 DQAAAIGSDDKDDM

-466 LLDDDIHFDYKTK
+466 LLNDQVAFNYETK

-491 RIGDGQDAYHES
+491 RIGDGQNAYHES

-508 VIGPDVT
+508 VIGSDVT
-515 INALNGS
+515 INGRNGS
-522 DIEKLKDYIN
+522 DIEELKDYIN

-538 DYDGDPENLTAL
+538 NHDGDPENLTAL
-550 DIRSENGK
+550 DIRSENGE
-558 FTVTADGEGTVE
+558 FTVTVDGEGTVE

-577 ETVPAAPGTYPVTCV
+577 ETVPTTPGTYPVTCV
-592 LRLGDETIE
+592 LRLGGETIE

-613 SDDADTPQ
+613 SDDADTLQ
-621 SPLYRVT
+621 NPLYRVT
-628 DKDGKDIAYTAEQK
+628 DKDGKDIAYMAEQK

-684 AFRLADLLEKGAA
+684 AFRLADLLEKGTA

-722 DILVKA
+722 DILS

>member
-1 MLDSKDV
+1 
-8 TCYHWYIHPI
+8 
-18 VIASEKFAMG
+18 
-28 YLIASGD
+28 
-35 IPMQSPGCLP
+35 
-45 DGVRVR
+45 
-51 TRKENVHPMK
+51 MK

-70 ALLLVVN
+70 ALLLVAN

-103 TVSQGSSTDVADD
+103 TVSQGSSTDVADN

-124 SAAAAGSTITIQT
+124 SSKTTDSTITIKT

-147 QDINISS
+147 KDINISS
-154 TGDAIDVGSSSANI
+154 NGDAIDVGSSSANI
-168 TLEGDNKIFS
+168 TLEGDNKIYS

-202 IGDNEDNNNHNA
+202 IGDNEDNENDNA
-214 KIGSHKDEDMSG
+214 KIGSHEDEDMSG
-226 KIHITGSAT
+226 KIHITDSAT
-235 VTMEDDGEDDF
+235 VTTEDDGEDDF
-246 FGDGAGIG
+246 YGDGAGIG
-254 SGKDGNMSGSITID
+254 SGYNGNMSGSITID

-274 AFSQENGAGIGSGE
+274 AFSQEDGAGIGSGE
-288 DGNMSGGSITI
+288 DGNMSGSITI

-322 DMSGSITISG
+322 DMSGSITIDG

-344 AGIGSGE
+344 VGIGSGE
-351 DGGVS
+351 DGDVS

-363 NAQVTAGSD
+363 SAQVTAGSD

-379 AGEYGSIADSGK
+379 AGENGSITSTGRIILRDS
-391 IIIRDNAKVTAIGEN
+391 AKVTAIGED
-406 EGAGIGTGE
+406 EGTGIGAGDDGH
-415 NRFMDG
+415 MAG

-429 QVTAIAGE
+429 QITAIAG
-437 DAAAIGSDDEDDM
+437 DRSAAIGSEGKRDM

-466 LLDDDIHFDYKTK
+466 LLNDKVAFNYKTK
-479 KIEYTLDENAIG
+479 EIEYTLDKNAIG

-515 INALNGS
+515 INGLNGS

-538 DYDGDPENLTAL
+538 NHDGDPENLTAL

-558 FTVTADGEGTVE
+558 FTVTASGEGTVE
-570 KILYGGS
+570 KILYDGS

>member
-1 MLDSKDV
+1 
-8 TCYHWYIHPI
+8 
-18 VIASEKFAMG
+18 
-28 YLIASGD
+28 
-35 IPMQSPGCLP
+35 
-45 DGVRVR
+45 
-51 TRKENVHPMK
+51 MK

-103 TVSQGSSTDVADD
+103 TVSQGSSTDVADN

-124 SAAAAGSTITIQT
+124 SSKTTDSTITIST
-137 TGDATANVTI
+137 SDNATANVTI

-202 IGDNEDNNNHNA
+202 IGDNEDNYNDNA
-214 KIGSHKDEDMSG
+214 KIGSHEDEDMSG

-235 VTMEDDGEDDF
+235 VTTEDDGEDHF
-246 FGDGAGIG
+246 YGDGAGIG
-254 SGKDGNMSGSITID
+254 SGYNGNMS
-268 ENAKVN
+268 
-274 AFSQENGAGIGSGE
+274 
-288 DGNMSGGSITI
+288 GSITI

-312 GAGIGAGDDG
+312 GAGIGAGESDD
-322 DMSGSITISG
+322 DPPKSEMSGTITIGG
-332 NAKVTAWSEDGG
+332 NAKVTAWSEDSG
-344 AGIGSGE
+344 AGIGAGE
-351 DGGVS
+351 DGDVS

-363 NAQVTAGSD
+363 SAQVTAGSD

-379 AGEYGSIADSGK
+379 AGTYGSITSTGRIILRDS
-391 IIIRDNAKVTAIGEN
+391 AKVTAIGED
-406 EGAGIGTGE
+406 EGTGIGAGDDGH
-415 NRFMDG
+415 MAG

-429 QVTAIAGE
+429 QITAIAG
-437 DAAAIGSDDEDDM
+437 DRSAAIGSEGKRDM

-466 LLDDDIHFDYKTK
+466 LLNDKVAFNYKTK
-479 KIEYTLDENAIG
+479 EIEYTLDKNAIG

-503 SYGHY
+503 SYGYY

-515 INALNGS
+515 INGLNGS

-538 DYDGDPENLTAL
+538 NHDGDPENLTAL

-558 FTVTADGEGTVE
+558 FTVTAEGKGTVE

-601 FQIGTLV
+601 FQIGTIV

>member
-1 MLDSKDV
+1 
-8 TCYHWYIHPI
+8 
-18 VIASEKFAMG
+18 
-28 YLIASGD
+28 
-35 IPMQSPGCLP
+35 
-45 DGVRVR
+45 
-51 TRKENVHPMK
+51 MK

-103 TVSQGSSTDVADD
+103 TVSQGSSKDVADN

-124 SAAAAGSTITIQT
+124 SSKTTDSTITIST
-137 TGDATANVTI
+137 SDNATANVTI

-168 TLEGDNKIFS
+168 TLEGDNEIFS
-178 ESGSALHVSDGD
+178 ETGSALHVSDGH

-202 IGDNEDNNNHNA
+202 IGDNENNYNDNA
-214 KIGSHKDEDMSG
+214 KIGSHEDEDMSG

-235 VTMEDDGEDDF
+235 VTTEDDGEDHF
-246 FGDGAGIG
+246 YGDGAGIG
-254 SGKDGNMSGSITID
+254 SGYNGNMSGSITID

-274 AFSQENGAGIGSGE
+274 AFSQEDGAGIGSGE
-288 DGNMSGGSITI
+288 DGNMSGSITI

-312 GAGIGAGDDG
+312 GAGIGAGESDD
-322 DMSGSITISG
+322 DPPKSEMSGTITIGG
-332 NAKVTAWSEDGG
+332 NAKVTAWSEEDG
-344 AGIGSGE
+344 AGIGSGD
-351 DGGVS
+351 DGDVS
-356 GTITIGG
+356 GTIIIGG
-363 NAQVTAGSD
+363 SAQVTAGSD

-379 AGEYGSIADSGK
+379 AGTYGSITSTGRIILRDS
-391 IIIRDNAKVTAIGEN
+391 AKVTAIGED
-406 EGAGIGTGE
+406 EGTGIGAGDDGH
-415 NRFMDG
+415 MAG

-429 QVTAIAGE
+429 QVTAIAG
-437 DAAAIGSDDEDDM
+437 DRSAAIGSEGKRDM

-456 LGNARITTGM
+456 LGNASITTGK

-491 RIGDGQDAYHES
+491 RIGDGQNAHYES
-503 SYGHY
+503 SNGHY

-515 INALNGS
+515 INGLNGS
-522 DIEKLKDYIN
+522 DIEKLKNYIN

-538 DYDGDPENLTAL
+538 NHDGDPENLTAL

-558 FTVTADGEGTVE
+558 FTVTASGKGTVE

-628 DKDGKDIAYTAEQK
+628 DKDGKDIAYMAEQK

-684 AFRLADLLEKGAA
+684 AFRLADLLEKGTA

-722 DILVKA
+722 DILA

>member
-1 MLDSKDV
+1 
-8 TCYHWYIHPI
+8 
-18 VIASEKFAMG
+18 
-28 YLIASGD
+28 
-35 IPMQSPGCLP
+35 
-45 DGVRVR
+45 
-51 TRKENVHPMK
+51 MK

-124 SAAAAGSTITIQT
+124 SSKTTDSTITIST
-137 TGDATANVTI
+137 SDNATANVTI

-178 ESGSALHVSDGD
+178 ESGSALHVSAGD
-190 VTITGSGSLKAE
+190 VTITGSGSLEAE
-202 IGDNEDNNNHNA
+202 IGDSTENENDNA
-214 KIGSHKDEDMSG
+214 IIGSHKGEDMSG

-235 VTMEDDGEDDF
+235 VTTEDDEEDDF
-246 FGDGAGIG
+246 RGD
-254 SGKDGNMSGSITID
+254 
-268 ENAKVN
+268 
-274 AFSQENGAGIGSGE
+274 GAGIGSGE
-288 DGNMSGGSITI
+288 DGNMSGSITI
-299 SGNAQVTAGSGWD
+299 SDNAQVTAGSGWD
-312 GAGIGAGDDG
+312 GAGIGAGESAYDPQKG
-322 DMSGSITISG
+322 EMSGTITIGG
-332 NAKVTAWSEDGG
+332 NAKVTAWSEEGG
-344 AGIGSGE
+344 TGIGSGE
-351 DGGVS
+351 DGDVS
-356 GTITIGG
+356 GTVIIGG
-363 NAQVTAGSD
+363 NARVTAGSD
-372 DDGAGIG
+372 DESAGIG
-379 AGEYGSIADSGK
+379 SGNDGSITSTGR
-391 IIIRDNAKVTAIGEN
+391 IIIRDSAKVTAIGEE
-406 EGAGIGTGE
+406 EGAGIGAGDGE
-415 NRFMDG
+415 HMAG

-429 QVTAIAGE
+429 QVTAIAG
-437 DAAAIGSDDEDDM
+437 DSAAAIGSDDKDDM

-466 LLDDDIHFDYKTK
+466 LLNDKVAFNYETK

-491 RIGDGQDAYHES
+491 RIGDGQGSNHKSLE
-503 SYGHY
+503 GHY
-508 VIGPDVT
+508 VLGPDVT
-515 INALNGS
+515 INGRNGS
-522 DIEKLKDYIN
+522 DIEALKDYIN

-538 DYDGDPENLTAL
+538 NHDGDPENLTAL

-558 FTVTADGEGTVE
+558 FTVTASGEGTVE
-570 KILYGGS
+570 KILYGSS

-608 VPEGK
+608 VPEPK
-613 SDDADTPQ
+613 SGDADTLQ

-657 TGKLSGIGTLKAQ
+657 TGELSGISTLKAQ
-670 GVEKIVFVTKDATS
+670 GVKKIVFVTKDATS

-702 LTHDGKTAAFTAGGQ
+702 LTHDGKTAAFTTGGR

-722 DILVKA
+722 GILVKA

>member
-1 MLDSKDV
+1 
-8 TCYHWYIHPI
+8 
-18 VIASEKFAMG
+18 
-28 YLIASGD
+28 
-35 IPMQSPGCLP
+35 
-45 DGVRVR
+45 
-51 TRKENVHPMK
+51 MK

-70 ALLLVVN
+70 ALMLVVN

-82 FAAEWYLED
+82 FAAEWYLEN

-124 SAAAAGSTITIQT
+124 SAAATGSTITIQT

-190 VTITGSGSLKAE
+190 VTITGSGSLEAE
-202 IGDNEDNNNHNA
+202 IGGKYNNNA
-214 KIGSHKDEDMSG
+214 KIGSHEDEDMSG

-235 VTMEDDGEDDF
+235 VTTKDDGEDDIR
-246 FGDGAGIG
+246 GDGAGIG
-254 SGKDGNMSGSITID
+254 SGDGGNMSGSITID

-274 AFSQENGAGIGSGE
+274 AFSQEDGAGIGSGE
-288 DGNMSGGSITI
+288 YGNMSGSITI

-312 GAGIGAGDDG
+312 GAGIGAGNSKSG
-322 DMSGSITISG
+322 STKSEMSGTITIGG

-351 DGGVS
+351 DGDVS

-379 AGEYGSIADSGK
+379 AGDDGSITSTGRIILRDS
-391 IIIRDNAKVTAIGEN
+391 AKVKAIGED
-406 EGAGIGTGE
+406 EGTGIGASDDE
-415 NRFMDG
+415 HMAG

-429 QVTAIAGE
+429 QVTAIAG
-437 DAAAIGSDDEDDM
+437 DSAAAIGSDVEDAM
-450 RGTILI
+450 HGTILI

-466 LLDDDIHFDYKTK
+466 LLNDQVAFNYETK
-479 KIEYTLDENAIG
+479 KIEYTLDKNAVG

-515 INALNGS
+515 INGLNGS
-522 DIEKLKDYIN
+522 DIEELKDYIN

-538 DYDGDPENLTAL
+538 NHDGNPENLTAL

-570 KILYGGS
+570 KILYDGS

-592 LRLGDETIE
+592 LRLGDKTIE

-613 SDDADTPQ
+613 SDDADTLQ

-628 DKDGKDIAYTAEQK
+628 DKDGEDIPYTAEQK

>member
-1 MLDSKDV
+1 
-8 TCYHWYIHPI
+8 
-18 VIASEKFAMG
+18 
-28 YLIASGD
+28 
-35 IPMQSPGCLP
+35 
-45 DGVRVR
+45 
-51 TRKENVHPMK
+51 MK

-70 ALLLVVN
+70 ALLLVMN

-97 AGDSGQ
+97 AGDNGQ
-103 TVSQGSSTDVADD
+103 TVSQGSNTDVADD

-124 SAAAAGSTITIQT
+124 SAAATGSTITMKT
-137 TGDATANVTI
+137 SGDATANVTI
-147 QDINISS
+147 KDINISS

-178 ESGSALHVSDGD
+178 ETGSALHVSDGD
-190 VTITGSGSLKAE
+190 VTITGSGSLEAE
-202 IGDNEDNNNHNA
+202 IGGYENNNA
-214 KIGSHKDEDMSG
+214 KIGSHEGEDMSG

-235 VTMEDDGEDDF
+235 VTTKDDREDVFRD
-246 FGDGAGIG
+246 DGAGIG
-254 SGKDGNMSGSITID
+254 SGEDGNMSGSITID
-268 ENAKVN
+268 GNTKVN

-288 DGNMSGGSITI
+288 GSNMSGSITI

-312 GAGIGAGDDG
+312 GAGIGSGEDG
-322 DMSGSITISG
+322 NMSGSITIGG
-332 NAKVTAWSEDGG
+332 NAKVTAWSEDNG

-351 DGGVS
+351 DRDVS
-356 GTITIGG
+356 GTITIGSS
-363 NAQVTAGSD
+363 AQVTAGSD
-372 DDGAGIG
+372 NGGAGIG
-379 AGEYGSIADSGK
+379 AGDDGSITSTGRIILRDS
-391 IIIRDNAKVTAIGEN
+391 AKVTAIGED
-406 EGAGIGTGE
+406 EGTGIGAGE
-415 NRFMDG
+415 DEPMAG

-429 QVTAIAGE
+429 QVTAIAG
-437 DAAAIGSDDEDDM
+437 DSAAAIGSDDQDDM

-456 LGNARITTGM
+456 LGNARITTDM
-466 LLDDDIHFDYKTK
+466 LLDDEVAFNYETK
-479 KIEYTLDENAIG
+479 KIEYKLDENAIG

-515 INALNGS
+515 INGWNGS
-522 DIEKLKDYIN
+522 DIEELKNYIN

-538 DYDGDPENLTAL
+538 NYDGDPENLTVL
-550 DIRSENGK
+550 DIHSGNGK
-558 FTVTADGEGTVE
+558 FTVTADGEGTVV

-577 ETVPAAPGTYPVTCV
+577 ETVPTTPGTYPVTCV

-608 VPEGK
+608 MPEAK
-613 SDDADTPQ
+613 SDDAYPLQ

-642 DGVLTVTVDADFAVL
+642 DGVLTVTADADFAVL

-670 GVEKIVFVTKDATS
+670 GVEKIVFITKDATS
-684 AFRLADLLEKGAA
+684 AFRLADLLKKGAA

-702 LTHDGKTAAFTAGGQ
+702 LTHDGKTAAFTAGRQ
-717 QTDIS
+717 RTDIS
-722 DILVKA
+722 DILA

>member
-1 MLDSKDV
+1 
-8 TCYHWYIHPI
+8 
-18 VIASEKFAMG
+18 
-28 YLIASGD
+28 
-35 IPMQSPGCLP
+35 
-45 DGVRVR
+45 
-51 TRKENVHPMK
+51 MK

-103 TVSQGSSTDVADD
+103 TVSQGSSTDVADN

-124 SAAAAGSTITIQT
+124 SSKTTDSTITIST
-137 TGDATANVTI
+137 SDNATANVTI

-202 IGDNEDNNNHNA
+202 IGDNEDNYNDNA
-214 KIGSHKDEDMSG
+214 KIGSHEDEDMSG

-235 VTMEDDGEDDF
+235 VTTEDDGEDHF
-246 FGDGAGIG
+246 YGDGAGIG
-254 SGKDGNMSGSITID
+254 SGYNGNMSGSITID

-274 AFSQENGAGIGSGE
+274 AFSQEDGAGIGSGE
-288 DGNMSGGSITI
+288 DGNMSGSITI

-312 GAGIGAGDDG
+312 GAGIGTGKSDDDPPKSEMSGTITIGGNAKVTAWSGIDGAGIGSGEDG
-322 DMSGSITISG
+322 DVSGTIIIGG
-332 NAKVTAWSEDGG
+332 NAKVTAWSEDDG
-344 AGIGSGE
+344 AGIGSGR
-351 DGGVS
+351 DGDVS

-363 NAQVTAGSD
+363 SAQVTAGSD

-379 AGEYGSIADSGK
+379 AGEKGSITSTGR
-391 IIIRDNAKVTAIGEN
+391 IILRGSAKVTAIGEN
-406 EGAGIGTGE
+406 EGAGIGAGE
-415 NRFMDG
+415 DKRMAG

-429 QVTAIAGE
+429 QVTAIAG
-437 DAAAIGSDDEDDM
+437 DSAAAIGSDDRDDM

-466 LLDDDIHFDYKTK
+466 LLNDKVAFNYETK

-515 INALNGS
+515 INGLNGS

-538 DYDGDPENLTAL
+538 NHDGDPENLTAL

-558 FTVTADGEGTVE
+558 FTVTASGEGTVE
-570 KILYGGS
+570 KILYDRS

-592 LRLGDETIE
+592 LRLGDEMIE

-613 SDDADTPQ
+613 SDDADTLQ

-702 LTHDGKTAAFTAGGQ
+702 LTHDGKTAAFTAGGR

>member
-1 MLDSKDV
+1 
-8 TCYHWYIHPI
+8 
-18 VIASEKFAMG
+18 
-28 YLIASGD
+28 
-35 IPMQSPGCLP
+35 
-45 DGVRVR
+45 
-51 TRKENVHPMK
+51 MK

-124 SAAAAGSTITIQT
+124 SAAATGSTITIQT

-147 QDINISS
+147 QDINIRSN
-154 TGDAIDVGSSSANI
+154 GDAIDVGSSSANI

-178 ESGSALHVSDGD
+178 ETGSALHVSDGH
-190 VTITGSGSLKAE
+190 VTITGSGSLEAE
-202 IGDNEDNNNHNA
+202 IGGKDGNGNNNDNA
-214 KIGSHKDEDMSG
+214 KIGSHENEDMSG

-235 VTMEDDGEDDF
+235 VTTEDDGEDDF
-246 FGDGAGIG
+246 YGDGAGIG
-254 SGKDGNMSGSITID
+254 SGYNGNMS
-268 ENAKVN
+268 
-274 AFSQENGAGIGSGE
+274 
-288 DGNMSGGSITI
+288 GSITI

-312 GAGIGAGDDG
+312 GAGIGAGESDD
-322 DMSGSITISG
+322 DPPKSEMSGTITIGG
-332 NAKVTAWSEDGG
+332 NAKVTAWSEEDG

-351 DGGVS
+351 DGDVS
-356 GTITIGG
+356 GTIIIGG
-363 NAQVTAGSD
+363 SAQVTAGSD
-372 DDGAGIG
+372 DESAGIG
-379 AGEYGSIADSGK
+379 SGNYGTITSAGR
-391 IIIRDNAKVTAIGEN
+391 IIIRDSAKVTAIGEN

-437 DAAAIGSDDEDDM
+437 DAAAIGSDDKDDM

-456 LGNARITTGM
+456 LGNARITTGI
-466 LLDDDIHFDYKTK
+466 LDDDEIYFDYNTK
-479 KIEYTLDENAIG
+479 QIEYTLDENAIG
-491 RIGDGQDAYHES
+491 RIGDGQGSNHKSLE
-503 SYGHY
+503 GHY
-508 VIGPDVT
+508 VLGPDVT
-515 INALNGS
+515 INGRNGS
-522 DIEKLKDYIN
+522 DIEALKDYIN

-538 DYDGDPENLTAL
+538 NHDGDPENLTAL

-558 FTVTADGEGTVE
+558 FTVTASGEGTVE

-684 AFRLADLLEKGAA
+684 AFRLADLLEKGTA

>member
-1 MLDSKDV
+1 
-8 TCYHWYIHPI
+8 
-18 VIASEKFAMG
+18 
-28 YLIASGD
+28 
-35 IPMQSPGCLP
+35 
-45 DGVRVR
+45 
-51 TRKENVHPMK
+51 MK

-124 SAAAAGSTITIQT
+124 SATATGSTITIQT
-137 TGDATANVTI
+137 SGDATANVTI

-154 TGDAIDVGSSSANI
+154 SGDAIDVGSSSANI

-202 IGDNEDNNNHNA
+202 IGDNEDNYNDNA
-214 KIGSHKDEDMSG
+214 KIGSHEDEDMSG

-235 VTMEDDGEDDF
+235 VTTEDDGEDDF
-246 FGDGAGIG
+246 YGDGAGIG
-254 SGKDGNMSGSITID
+254 SGYNGNMS
-268 ENAKVN
+268 
-274 AFSQENGAGIGSGE
+274 
-288 DGNMSGGSITI
+288 GSITI

-312 GAGIGAGDDG
+312 GAGIGAGESDD
-322 DMSGSITISG
+322 DPPKSEMSGTITIGG
-332 NAKVTAWSEDGG
+332 NAKVTAWSEEDG
-344 AGIGSGE
+344 AGIGSGD
-351 DGGVS
+351 DGDVS
-356 GTITIGG
+356 GTIIIGG
-363 NAQVTAGSD
+363 SAQVTAGSD

-379 AGEYGSIADSGK
+379 AGTYGSITSTGRIILRDS
-391 IIIRDNAKVTAIGEN
+391 AKVTAIGED
-406 EGAGIGTGE
+406 EGTGIGAGDDGH
-415 NRFMDG
+415 MAG

-429 QVTAIAGE
+429 QVTAIAG
-437 DAAAIGSDDEDDM
+437 DRSAAIGSDDEDDM

-456 LGNARITTGM
+456 LGNARITTGI
-466 LLDDDIHFDYKTK
+466 LDDDEIYFDYNTK
-479 KIEYTLDENAIG
+479 QIKYTLDEDAIG

-515 INALNGS
+515 INGLNGS

-538 DYDGDPENLTAL
+538 NHDGDPENLTTL

-558 FTVTADGEGTVE
+558 FTVTASGEGTVE

-577 ETVPAAPGTYPVTCV
+577 ETVPTAPGAYPVTCV

-642 DGVLTVTVDADFAVL
+642 GGVLTVTVDADFAVL

-702 LTHDGKTAAFTAGGQ
+702 LTHDGKTAAFFTAGGQ

-722 DILVKA
+722 DILA

>member
-1 MLDSKDV
+1 
-8 TCYHWYIHPI
+8 
-18 VIASEKFAMG
+18 
-28 YLIASGD
+28 
-35 IPMQSPGCLP
+35 
-45 DGVRVR
+45 
-51 TRKENVHPMK
+51 MK

-103 TVSQGSSTDVADD
+103 TVSQGSSTDVADN

-124 SAAAAGSTITIQT
+124 SSKTTDSTITIST
-137 TGDATANVTI
+137 SDNATANVTI

-178 ESGSALHVSDGD
+178 ESGSALHVSAGD
-190 VTITGSGSLKAE
+190 VTITGSGSLEAE
-202 IGDNEDNNNHNA
+202 IGDSTENENDNA
-214 KIGSHKDEDMSG
+214 IIGSHKGEDMSG

-235 VTMEDDGEDDF
+235 VTTEDDEEDDF
-246 FGDGAGIG
+246 RGDGAGIG
-254 SGKDGNMSGSITID
+254 SGYNGNMS
-268 ENAKVN
+268 
-274 AFSQENGAGIGSGE
+274 
-288 DGNMSGGSITI
+288 GSITI

-312 GAGIGAGDDG
+312 GAGIGAGESDD
-322 DMSGSITISG
+322 DPPKSEMSGTITIGG
-332 NAKVTAWSEDGG
+332 NAKVTAWSEDSG
-344 AGIGSGE
+344 AGIGAGE
-351 DGGVS
+351 DGDVS

-363 NAQVTAGSD
+363 SAQVTAGSD

-379 AGEYGSIADSGK
+379 AGTYGSITSTGRIILRDS
-391 IIIRDNAKVTAIGEN
+391 AKVTAIGED
-406 EGAGIGTGE
+406 EGTGIGAGDDGH
-415 NRFMDG
+415 MAG

-429 QVTAIAGE
+429 QITAIAG
-437 DAAAIGSDDEDDM
+437 DRSAAIGSEGKRDM

-466 LLDDDIHFDYKTK
+466 LLNDKVAFNYKTK
-479 KIEYTLDENAIG
+479 EIEYTLDKNAIG

-515 INALNGS
+515 INGLNGS

-538 DYDGDPENLTAL
+538 NHDGAPENLTAL

-558 FTVTADGEGTVE
+558 FTVTASGEGTVE